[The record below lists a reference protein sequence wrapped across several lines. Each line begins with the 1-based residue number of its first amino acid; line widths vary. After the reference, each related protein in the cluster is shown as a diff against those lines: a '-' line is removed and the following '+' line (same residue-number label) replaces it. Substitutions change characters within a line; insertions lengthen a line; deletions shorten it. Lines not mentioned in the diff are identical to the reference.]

1 MDVRGLD
8 IDIKTVSRFANKYPD
23 SAANLSPAF
32 QNYPK
37 NAELLGKQHT

>member
-8 IDIKTVSRFANKYPD
+8 IDIKTVSWIANKYPD
-23 SAANLSPAF
+23 SAANLSAAS

-37 NAELLGKQHT
+37 DVGLLGKQRM